1 MAVKLFMERHSK
13 DYVWRTAE
21 EEYHPDCINYGRRP
35 KGVGLMFW
43 GVFRK
48 GKMGPGLFFDL
59 EKGETV
65 DSMVYRD
72 QILLG
77 PLQQF
82 WEESFEDMTLPIVI
96 EDNAP
101 VHKKVCIPAREALGM
116 TVLDWPLN
124 SPDLNPIE
132 NIWSY
137 MKDIIA
143 RDYGEVSSAVEMKR
157 IVQDIWEQFSNN
169 QWDILIDS
177 MPERMEAVIAA
188 QGRSTRY

>member
-1 MAVKLFMERHSK
+1 MERNAR
-13 DYVWRTAE
+13 DYVWRKVDE
-21 EEYHPDCINYGRRP
+21 EFHPDCINYERRP
-35 KGVGLMFW
+35 KGTGLIFW

-48 GKMGPGLFFDL
+48 GKMGLGVFFDL
-59 EKGETV
+59 KDGEKVNSTI
-65 DSMVYRD
+65 YRD

-82 WEESFEDMTLPIVI
+82 WEEAFEDIKSPLVM

-101 VHKKVCIPAREALGM
+101 VHKKVCIPAREILGM
-116 TVLDWPLN
+116 EILEWPPN

-143 RDYGEVSSAVEMKR
+143 RDYAQVSSAKEMKR
-157 IVQDIWEQFSNN
+157 IVCRMWEQFKDG
-169 QWDILIDS
+169 QWDKLIES
-177 MPERMEAVIAA
+177 MPHRMEAVIAVN
-188 QGRSTRY
+188 GGSTGY